1 MSKKKEK
8 EQEESR
14 RGAVGGQAVIEG
26 VMMKSKENIA
36 IAVRRESGE
45 IVKKL
50 KPYKSAKDKHKIL
63 NIPVIRGFVNFIEM
77 MAMSMSTLND
87 SAEMLGLNESIEQQA
102 EEMTNKI
109 FKDNQDQE
117 DKESNANTENS
128 EIKSEPDTTDKP
140 ESELKN
146 KDIDTSKLM
155 VIASIIG
162 TVLGLALS
170 FGLFFFL
177 PTFVG
182 RIITD
187 ITGFEKGGWFISITE
202 GILRLAIFIIYIL
215 LVSLIKD
222 IKRTFQYHGAEH
234 MSVFCYEA
242 EEELTVENVKK
253 YSRFHPRC
261 GTSFLIV
268 MMIIGVVISMLIPD
282 FTKSGFSDTAAFWLR
297 LAVKLSVFP
306 FIIGIGYEFI
316 RFAGKHDNI
325 IVKIVSAPGL
335 WIQRLTTK
343 KPDDLQLEVAV
354 VSLRTS
360 LKIDPVEEEPV
371 VGDAALGVPSN
382 IEPQTPVSGEAADTP
397 FQIQKGADGE
407 NDEKIENV

>member
-1 MSKKKEK
+1 MSKNKDKNQK
-8 EQEESR
+8 NPKEESK

-50 KPYKSAKDKHKIL
+50 KPYKSVRDKHKIL

-77 MAMSMSTLND
+77 MAMSMSTLNE
-87 SAEMLGLNESIEQQA
+87 SAEMLGLDE
-102 EEMTNKI
+102 
-109 FKDNQDQE
+109 
-117 DKESNANTENS
+117 
-128 EIKSEPDTTDKP
+128 EIKKASEEQEKEKIEKKAEKERKKKERDEKFDKMTDMKSIY
-140 ESELKN
+140 EEARKDVLLSKQKN
-146 KDIDTSKLM
+146 KQDGKSSPVML
-155 VIASIIG
+155 IASIIG
-162 TVLGLALS
+162 TILGLVLS

-177 PTFVG
+177 PTFIG
-182 RIITD
+182 NLIKTSIPKIAD
-187 ITGFEKGGWFISITE
+187 MGWLISIIE
-202 GILRLAIFIIYIL
+202 GVLRLAIFVAYIL

-242 EEELTVENVKK
+242 DEELTVENVKK

-268 MMIIGVVISMLIPD
+268 MMIIGIIISAFIPN
-282 FTKSGFSDTAAFWLR
+282 FTKFGFSNAAAMWLR
-297 LAVKLSVFP
+297 LLVKLSVFP

-316 RFAGKHDNI
+316 KFAGKHDNI
-325 IVKIVSAPGL
+325 IVKIVSAPGI
-335 WIQRLTTK
+335 WMQILTTK

-354 VSLRTS
+354 VSLRVAMG
-360 LKIDPVEEEPV
+360 IDPVEN
-371 VGDAALGVPSN
+371 DNAATELPLS
-382 IEPQTPVSGEAADTP
+382 SADDTP
-397 FQIQKGADGE
+397 LQEGGKEIDVE
-407 NDEKIENV
+407 

>member
-1 MSKKKEK
+1 MSKNKDKNQTEPK
-8 EQEESR
+8 EESR

-50 KPYKSAKDKHKIL
+50 KPYKSARDKHKIL
-63 NIPVIRGFVNFIEM
+63 NIPIVRGFVNFIEM

-87 SAEMLGLNESIEQQA
+87 SAEMLGLDESIEKQA

-109 FKDNQDQE
+109 FKEDEGASDNP
-117 DKESNANTENS
+117 NS
-128 EIKSEPDTTDKP
+128 KDN
-140 ESELKN
+140 L
-146 KDIDTSKLM
+146 KDIDTGKLTL
-155 VIASIIG
+155 IASIIG

-177 PTFVG
+177 PTFIG
-182 RIITD
+182 NLIRSSFNRIAD
-187 ITGFEKGGWFISITE
+187 MNWVISIIE
-202 GILRLAIFIIYIL
+202 GVLRLALFIAYIL
-215 LVSLIKD
+215 LVSLLKD
-222 IKRTFQYHGAEH
+222 IRRTFEYHGAEH

-242 EEELTVENVKK
+242 EEDLTVENVRK

-268 MMIIGVVISMLIPD
+268 MMIIGVIISMVIPN
-282 FTKSGFSDTAAFWLR
+282 FTKFGFSSTAAMWLR
-297 LAVKLSVFP
+297 LLVKLAIFP
-306 FIIGIGYEFI
+306 FIIGLGYEFI

-325 IVKIVSAPGL
+325 IVRILSAPGL

-354 VSLRTS
+354 VSLRAA
-360 LKIDPVEEEPV
+360 LGIDPVEAEE
-371 VGDAALGVPSN
+371 
-382 IEPQTPVSGEAADTP
+382 ETTQTPVCDVVADTP
-397 FQIQKGADGE
+397 FQKGADGE
-407 NDEKIENV
+407 NAEIDENIENVE